1 MTLGP
6 YSSRQR
12 RNPGQRVITPGHLDP
27 YREMEDINT
36 RFGQLIQSFFQDS
49 PGMPSAGAWSML
61 PAVDIEETDDA
72 YIVDVDMPNV
82 NPDDVMLDLRGE
94 ELHIAGRTHQ
104 RDRAGVMRRQHRPA
118 GAFEWVVDL
127 PNDIDPNRVEATY
140 DSGVLTIS
148 VGKTRDAQP
157 RRIAIQVTH
166 ASGNGRNRP
175 DQ

>member
-12 RNPGQRVITPGHLDP
+12 RHPGQRVIAPGLMDP

-49 PGMPSAGAWSML
+49 ASPSTANTWSAL

-72 YIVDVDMPNV
+72 YVVDVDMPNV
-82 NPDDVMLDLRGE
+82 NPDDVTLEMRGE
-94 ELHIAGRTHQ
+94 ELHLSGMTHERERT
-104 RDRAGVMRRQHRPA
+104 GVMRRRNRPT

-127 PNDIDPNRVEATY
+127 PGDIDPNRVEATY
-140 DSGVLTIS
+140 DSGVLTITI
-148 VGKTRDAQP
+148 GKTRDAQP
-157 RRIAIQVTH
+157 RRIAIRTER
-166 ASGNGRNRP
+166 SDR
-175 DQ
+175 